1 MILINTK
8 TNESYYNCSGVFI
21 ASKIGVHK
29 NTVSGWKTSG
39 RKRETYNYWIV
50 YFDPTKAPKQI
61 KGFALK

>member
-8 TNESYYNCSGVFI
+8 TNESFYNCSGVFI

-29 NTVSGWKTSG
+29 NTISRWRVIG
-39 RKRETYNYWIV
+39 RKNETYNHWVV
-50 YFDPTKAPKQI
+50 YFNPIKAPKQI